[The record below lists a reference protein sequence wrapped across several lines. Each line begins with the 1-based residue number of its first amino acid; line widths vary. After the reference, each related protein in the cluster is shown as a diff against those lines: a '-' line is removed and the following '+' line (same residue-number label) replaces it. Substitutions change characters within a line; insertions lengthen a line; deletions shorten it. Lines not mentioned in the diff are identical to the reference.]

1 MHDPASPLI
10 EDWSGLIEP
19 ILGDLDVDEL
29 ARSTRA
35 LLRRRGVPDARSL
48 LRLALARGPGGLS
61 LRETAAWAHLAGV
74 ADLTDASLNDRLHQ
88 SCDFL
93 SAIMAA
99 MLRAKTPGSSFR
111 WPGRVLRIS
120 DGSCVS
126 KPGSRGTDWRVHAV
140 YDLGAGGFSNLELT
154 DKTAAKRSIA
164 ALRSKE
170 KYFSAIATIRPP
182 KRCAASSPARKAES
196 ADYLVRLRWSSLRL
210 RRPTA
215 RSSSSSHICKI
226 CRRIRTS
233 TTLARLIDGAG
244 APNIPKPHHH
254 RPMRSDNLCDLLFR
268 QNLFPLPRV
277 ALAEKRLGG
286 LRPLIEAAFGLLP
299 GQRREEGFF
308 DRRAK
313 LHRPRF
319 ETQKARQT
327 REAAFR
333 RAASRSS

>member
-1 MHDPASPLI
+1 MHDSASLI
-10 EDWSGLIEP
+10 LADWPGL
-19 ILGDLDVDEL
+19 LVRLAGSLDLEAL
-29 ARSTRA
+29 ALETRA
-35 LLRRRGVPDARSL
+35 LVRRRGVPDAKAL
-48 LRLALARGPGGLS
+48 LRLALARGPGGIS
-61 LRETAAWAHLAGV
+61 LRQIAAWAQLTGV

-88 SCDFL
+88 SRDFL
-93 SAIMAA
+93 AAIVAS
-99 MLRAKTPGSSFR
+99 LLHAKAPCPRFR
-111 WPGRVLRIS
+111 DRSIRVA

-126 KPGSRGTDWRVHAV
+126 KPGSRGTDWRVHGV
-140 YDLGAGGFSNLELT
+140 YDLGSGGFSNLELT
-154 DKTAAKRSIA
+154 DKHGGDALDRSVGIEREILIADRGYSAAK
-164 ALRSKE
+164 ALRR
-170 KYFSAIATIRPP
+170 FMASAQQA
-182 KRCAASSPARKAES
+182 KG
-196 ADYLVRLRWSSLRL
+196 ADYLVRLRWTSLRL
-210 RRPTA
+210 RKPHGEKFELIA
-215 RSSSSSHICKI
+215 HLQNMPKDQNIDDI
-226 CRRIRTS
+226 GV
-233 TTLARLIDGAG
+233 LIDGAG